1 MTDSGTIRKVAMN
14 YTFRIELVVDEDI
27 AKLQTQEEVM
37 SYIVNQ
43 VEQAPEIIVDYIIE
57 EH

>member
-1 MTDSGTIRKVAMN
+1 MN

-27 AKLQTQEEVM
+27 SRLDTMEEVM
-37 SYIVNQ
+37 SYIVTQ
-43 VEQAPEIIVDYIIE
+43 VESSPEIIVDYIIE

>member
-1 MTDSGTIRKVAMN
+1 MN

-27 AKLQTQEEVM
+27 AKLQTQEQVM